1 MKVLVLSFI
10 PSPYRCAFFEELG
23 KKCDLTVLFER
34 ASSSIRGNV
43 WDDFNFQGYEGKIL
57 PGVTIGGHDRF
68 CPKVRKYLL
77 DRSFDKIVISNPT
90 SPTGIYAAA
99 VLKAHGR
106 KYMVE
111 SDGAFPSG
119 TGGIKG
125 KIKKFVMADAEVCF
139 STADT
144 HDEYYMES
152 GVKKENLRRYPF
164 TSVGDKDIENAHK
177 LLREKL
183 KEELKAK
190 LGMTETKII
199 LSVGRFS
206 YENGYGK
213 GFDILLNVSQKLENT
228 GIYIVGDEP
237 TEEFTNRKTNEKLD
251 NVHFIGFKTPA
262 ELAEY
267 YTASDVFVLLT
278 RGDVWGLVINEA
290 MMYGLPVVTTDK
302 CVAGVE
308 LINNGENGYVVSL
321 DNQEIIAERINDILN
336 NNSLTNVMRNN
347 NLSLIN
353 GYTFE
358 KMADAHMSVFEE

>member
-1 MKVLVLSFI
+1 MKVLWLTFI
-10 PSPYRCAFFEELG
+10 PSPYRCSFFEELG

-34 ASSSIRGNV
+34 ASSNIRGNV

-164 TSVGDKDIENAHK
+164 TSIGEKDIENAHN
-177 LLREKL
+177 LLRENS

-190 LGMTETKII
+190 LGMTEEKII
-199 LSVGRFS
+199 LSVGQFVPRK
-206 YENGYGK
+206 GY
-213 GFDILLNVSQKLENT
+213 DILFESVKSLDKNI
-228 GIYIVGDEP
+228 GIYIVGGKP
-237 TEEFTNRKTNEKLD
+237 TEEYHNFVKENNLTNIYFE
-251 NVHFIGFKTPA
+251 GFKKKD
-262 ELAEY
+262 ELALY
-267 YTASDVFVLLT
+267 FAASDLFVLPT
-278 RGDVWGLVINEA
+278 REDIWGLVINEA
-290 MMYGLPVVTTDK
+290 MIFGLPVITTDR
-302 CVAGVE
+302 CVAGLE
-308 LINNGENGYVVSL
+308 LVDNGENGFIVPVEDSQALYEKIDEL
-321 DNQEIIAERINDILN
+321 LK
-336 NNSLTNVMRNN
+336 
-347 NLSLIN
+347 LSDDKYCEMQKNAVEKIKQ
-353 GYTFE
+353 YTFE